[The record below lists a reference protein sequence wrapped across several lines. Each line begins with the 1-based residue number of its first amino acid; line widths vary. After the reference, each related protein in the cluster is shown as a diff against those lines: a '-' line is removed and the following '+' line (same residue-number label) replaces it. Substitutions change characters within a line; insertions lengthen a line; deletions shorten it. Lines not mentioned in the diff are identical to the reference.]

1 MVDTLN
7 VIADSIPAIAEASKV
22 VIDTTFVIPAE
33 AGEASEGSWLTLGNA
48 TEILI
53 ALMALVKIIVNLTP
67 TERDNKVFG
76 LIDAVLNGII
86 PDRRK
91 A

>member
-1 MVDTLN
+1 
-7 VIADSIPAIAEASKV
+7 
-22 VIDTTFVIPAE
+22 
-33 AGEASEGSWLTLGNA
+33 
-48 TEILI
+48 
-53 ALMALVKIIVNLTP
+53 MALVKVIVNLTP

-76 LIDAVLNGII
+76 LIDAVLNGIV